1 MQIEEIDL
9 PRAFR
14 DRLSGYTSEKDTLGQ
29 SASTVLML
37 KADRQPLLVVKHEKP
52 GPFAE
57 LENEAAR
64 LEWLATQ
71 GLPCPRVL
79 GQAQHAGQSWLLMEA
94 IGGLDLASSRLSPA
108 ERIVILADALRR
120 LHRLNP
126 AKCPF
131 DHRLRGRIAAAEAR
145 MAAGLVD
152 EDDFDDERRGKTARE
167 LFGELQVR
175 RPNEEQLVVT
185 HGDACL
191 PNIVARGDRFAGF
204 IDCGRLGVAD
214 LYQDIALACRSISY
228 NLGKDWV
235 QPFLD
240 LYGLPN
246 PDPEKLSF
254 YCLLDEFF

>member
-1 MQIEEIDL
+1 MQEIDL
-9 PRAFR
+9 PPAFR

-29 SASTVLML
+29 SASTVLL
-37 KADRQPLLVVKHEKP
+37 LRADGQPPLVVKHEKS

-64 LEWLATQ
+64 LEWLAAQ

-79 GQAQHAGQSWLLMEA
+79 GQAQHAGQRWLLVEA
-94 IGGLDLASSRLSPA
+94 IEGIDLASSRLSPA
-108 ERIVILADALRR
+108 ERIVILADALRS
-120 LHRLNP
+120 LHRLDP

-131 DHRLRGRIAAAEAR
+131 DHRLRSRIAAAEAR
-145 MAAGLVD
+145 MDAGLVD
-152 EDDFDDERRGKTARE
+152 ENDFDDERQGRTARE
-167 LFGELQVR
+167 LFGELQLR
-175 RPNEEQLVVT
+175 NPKDEQLVVT

-191 PNIVARGDRFAGF
+191 PNIVAQGGRFAGF

-214 LYQDIALACRSISY
+214 LHQDIALACRSISY
-228 NLGKDWV
+228 NLGKEWV
-235 QPFLD
+235 QPFLG